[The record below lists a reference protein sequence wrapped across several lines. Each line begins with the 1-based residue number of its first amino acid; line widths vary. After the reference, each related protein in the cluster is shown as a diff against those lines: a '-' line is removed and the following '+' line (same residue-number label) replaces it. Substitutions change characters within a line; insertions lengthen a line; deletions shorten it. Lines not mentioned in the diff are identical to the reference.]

1 MDSHIRWFSRKL
13 VPQGGKRGR
22 EEVTTASCL
31 YSLTIT
37 YEVTK
42 QTENLKL
49 SEQQQFTATHKIFK
63 HRGILRVSTISY
75 MGIKLIGSCCSSLC
89 PLL

>member
-1 MDSHIRWFSRKL
+1 MVLFDGSHIRWFSRKL

-22 EEVTTASCL
+22 EEVTTAPCL

-49 SEQQQFTATHKIFK
+49 
-63 HRGILRVSTISY
+63 
-75 MGIKLIGSCCSSLC
+75 
-89 PLL
+89 

>member
-1 MDSHIRWFSRKL
+1 MVFTQISTTGR
-13 VPQGGKRGR
+13 KRGR

-63 HRGILRVSTISY
+63 QRYTESFNDQLYGDKTYWQLLFQPLPTLV
-75 MGIKLIGSCCSSLC
+75 MKLILS
-89 PLL
+89 